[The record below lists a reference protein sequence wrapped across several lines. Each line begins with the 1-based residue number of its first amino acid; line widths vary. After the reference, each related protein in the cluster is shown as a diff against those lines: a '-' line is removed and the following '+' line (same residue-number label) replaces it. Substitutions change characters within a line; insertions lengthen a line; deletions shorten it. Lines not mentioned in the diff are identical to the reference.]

1 MPKCSQLCLH
11 VGLAKAGST
20 SLQQGVFRHLDAVY
34 HALERKGGPYDERS
48 SPFGHLVR
56 GAREGTLLEFD
67 KAGFARDFAAARRA
81 DPDRPHLVSE
91 ERFSWYRGYS
101 FLEKPTLLRE
111 LFGPAEILI
120 VIRRPSALLRSLYD
134 QELKFRRYGLDTSKS
149 FPVWVDRA
157 LQNRDHHLSPANMLR
172 YDTIAEGF
180 AEVFGRDHVHVVP
193 LEWLGQDPSR
203 FAAALA
209 RCLGVE
215 AAALEPLLAAPPRNT
230 RPHAPNAI
238 AAARAAKR
246 GLLLQYI
253 QRSRAMIGRHTA
265 LLQRIDRFAAPHMD
279 QLSRHWDLPLEQLG
293 YDCDRSRAA

>member
-1 MPKCSQLCLH
+1 MPEPARLCLH

-20 SLQQGVFRHLDAVY
+20 TLQQGVFRRLDTVS
-34 HALERKGGPYDERS
+34 HALERKGGPYDEQS
-48 SPFGHLVR
+48 STFGQLVR
-56 GAREGTLLEFD
+56 GAREGNLLDFD
-67 KAGFARDFAAARRA
+67 KAGFARDFAASRRA
-81 DPDRPHLVSE
+81 APDRPHLVSE

-134 QELKFRRYGLDTSKS
+134 QELKYRRYGLDTSKS

-157 LQNRDHHLSPANMLR
+157 LQNSDHHLSPANMLR
-172 YDTIAEGF
+172 FDTIAEAF
-180 AEVFGRDHVHVVP
+180 AEVFGRAHVHVVP
-193 LEWLGQDPSR
+193 LEWLRENPQR
-203 FAAALA
+203 FADALA
-209 RCLGVE
+209 GCLGVDGG
-215 AAALEPLLAAPPRNT
+215 ALAPLLAAPPRNM
-230 RPHAPNAI
+230 RPLTPNAF
-238 AAARAAKR
+238 AAARAVKR

-253 QRSRAMIGRHTA
+253 QRSRAMMGRHTA

-279 QLSRHWDLPLEQLG
+279 RLSRQWELPLEQLG